1 MHPSASR
8 RTHFNPRTREGCDAA
23 SAHHRL
29 DDLQI
34 SIHAPV
40 KGATNL
46 KGYGFPPK
54 YDFNPRTREGCDL
67 RLRKRWEMIRDDF
80 NPRTREGCDQTSDRF
95 LKIESIISI
104 HAPVKGAT
112 CSVVTLNGSLL
123 SADISIHAPVK
134 GATFSITSAISRK
147 SSFQST
153 HP

>member
-1 MHPSASR
+1 M
-8 RTHFNPRTREGCDAA
+8 
-23 SAHHRL
+23 
-29 DDLQI
+29 
-34 SIHAPV
+34 

-112 CSVVTLNGSLL
+112 SDKSCIHVFDMNFNPRTREGCDLTLAIPGIPSTNFNPRTREGCDER
-123 SADISIHAPVK
+123 ADSDNVR
-134 GATFSITSAISRK
+134 ATVHFNPRTREGCDIASPPTD
-147 SSFQST
+147 
-153 HP
+153 

>member
-1 MHPSASR
+1 M
-8 RTHFNPRTREGCDAA
+8 
-23 SAHHRL
+23 
-29 DDLQI
+29 
-34 SIHAPV
+34 

-80 NPRTREGCDQTSDRF
+80 NPRNREGCDVFRRHLERFVVECGHFNPRTREGCDLFDNIGD
-95 LKIESIISI
+95 KPEIIISI

-112 CSVVTLNGSLL
+112 VAARVSYIVFH
-123 SADISIHAPVK
+123 I
-134 GATFSITSAISRK
+134 
-147 SSFQST
+147 FQST